1 MDLTLTDEQEM
12 IRATAR
18 KLLRDQAATAG
29 VRAVRDGPG
38 DGYCHRLWQQMAD
51 LGWTGL
57 AVPERHGGLGSGFLE
72 SCLLAEEL
80 GAALVPSPFLVTTA
94 CAGTAIELFGT
105 DEQRAVWLPAIVA
118 GRPVTAATTSRIA
131 AVRSADG
138 FTLTGTATFVPFA
151 EAAEAVIVAAH
162 ADTGPSVFLLDT
174 AHTDAVDITALR
186 AVGPVPLYRLRL
198 EDVAVPADAVLGRID
213 RGHEVIDALERRGAA
228 ATCAEMV
235 GGAQRVL
242 DLTLAYATERRQ
254 FGRPIGSFQ
263 AVQHHCADMAVDVLS
278 ARLIAYEAIWRL
290 ADARDGGPGGSHP
303 EPSDVALPVSCAK
316 AWVSEAYQRVCA
328 LGHQVH
334 GAIGFTAEHDLHLYL
349 QHSMSAALAFGDT
362 ETHTRRVADRLGLPR
377 HGGHPHHTYG
387 QEFHQ

>member
-12 IRATAR
+12 IRTTAR
-18 KLLRDQAATAG
+18 KLLRDRSGTAG

-38 DGYCHRLWQQMAD
+38 EGYSRELWQQMAD

-57 AVPERHGGLGSGFLE
+57 AVPEQHGGLGAGFLE

-80 GAALVPSPFLVTTA
+80 GAAQVPSPFLVSTA
-94 CAGTAIELFGT
+94 CAGMTIGRFGT
-105 DEQRAVWLPAIVA
+105 EKQCAAWLPTIAA
-118 GRPVTAATTSRIA
+118 GRPVTAATASDVA
-131 AVRSADG
+131 ATRRTDG
-138 FTLTGTATFVPFA
+138 WTLNGTATFVPFA
-151 EAAEAVIVAAH
+151 AAAHAVLVAAH
-162 ADTGPSVFLLDT
+162 AGTGPAVFLLDSAQT
-174 AHTDAVDITALR
+174 AAIDIAPLR
-186 AVGPVPLYRLRL
+186 VVGPVPRYRLRL
-198 EDVAVPADAVLGRID
+198 EDVAVPSDAVLGRIG
-213 RGHEVIDALERRGAA
+213 RGDEVIQALEAFGAA

-254 FGRPIGSFQ
+254 FGRPVGSFQ

-278 ARLIAYEAIWRL
+278 ARLIAYEAIRRL
-290 ADARDGGPGGSHP
+290 ADTRASGSGDHDP
-303 EPSDVALPVSCAK
+303 EAVDLPVSCAK

-349 QHSMSAALAFGDT
+349 QHAMSAAPAFGDA
-362 ETHTRRVADRLGLPR
+362 ETHARRVADALGLPW
-377 HGGHPHHTYG
+377 HGGPPHHTYG
-387 QEFHQ
+387 QEIHR